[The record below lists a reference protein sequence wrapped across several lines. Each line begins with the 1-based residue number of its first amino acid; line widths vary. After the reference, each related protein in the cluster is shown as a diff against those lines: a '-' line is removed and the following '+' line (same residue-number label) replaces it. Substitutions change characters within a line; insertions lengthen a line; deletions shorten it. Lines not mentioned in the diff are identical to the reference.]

1 MVPKKER
8 RIMNREQIK
17 LIAVGAMTVN
27 HTAFAFLMS
36 GTVPYIVM
44 TDIGYLTAVTM
55 CYFLVEGDYHTRSK
69 TAYMRRLGI
78 SAVLSQAPYMLAVG
92 LCQLN
97 MLFTLLLC
105 FIVLLVMDKV
115 RHKVLKISAAAVL
128 FCCSCFCDWAF
139 KAVLFTVFFNLTYRA
154 KQSLIIP
161 FSAAFMVQFCLSL
174 YAYQAA
180 FPAGQALLLSFFSS
194 VGIIVSGYLIIR
206 QYNGQ
211 RSEKHKTFW
220 KWFFYLYYPLHLLL
234 LYLLSKTILR

>member
-1 MVPKKER
+1 
-8 RIMNREQIK
+8 
-17 LIAVGAMTVN
+17 
-27 HTAFAFLMS
+27 
-36 GTVPYIVM
+36 
-44 TDIGYLTAVTM
+44 
-55 CYFLVEGDYHTRSK
+55 
-69 TAYMRRLGI
+69 
-78 SAVLSQAPYMLAVG
+78 
-92 LCQLN
+92 
-97 MLFTLLLC
+97 
-105 FIVLLVMDKV
+105 MDKFK
-115 RHKVLKISAAAVL
+115 HKVLKIFAVTVL
-128 FCCSCFCDWAF
+128 FCCSVFCDWAF

-220 KWFFYLYYPLHLLL
+220 KWFFYLYYPLHLFL
-234 LYLLSKTILR
+234 LYLIKTLILR

>member
-1 MVPKKER
+1 
-8 RIMNREQIK
+8 MNREQIK

-55 CYFLVEGDYHTRSK
+55 CYFLVEGYYYTRSK
-69 TAYMRRLGI
+69 TAYMQRLGV
-78 SAVLSQAPYMLAVG
+78 SAVLSQAPYMLTLG

-105 FIVLLVMDKV
+105 FIVVLVMDKV
-115 RHKVLKISAAAVL
+115 RYKLLKIPLVVIL
-128 FCCSCFCDWAF
+128 FCCSGFCDWAF
-139 KAVLFTVFFNLTYRA
+139 KAVLFTVFFNLAHQR
-154 KQSLIIP
+154 KESLIIP

-180 FPAGQALLLSFFSS
+180 FPAGQALLFRRHFRQDKHFCCPFFLLSGLSFP
-194 VGIIVSGYLIIR
+194 VI
-206 QYNGQ
+206 
-211 RSEKHKTFW
+211 
-220 KWFFYLYYPLHLLL
+220 
-234 LYLLSKTILR
+234 

>member
-1 MVPKKER
+1 
-8 RIMNREQIK
+8 MNREQIK

-44 TDIGYLTAVTM
+44 TDIGYLTAITM
-55 CYFLVEGDYHTRSK
+55 CYFLVEGYYYTRSK
-69 TAYMRRLGI
+69 TAYMRRLGV

-97 MLFTLLLC
+97 MLFTLFLC
-105 FIVLLVMDKV
+105 FLVLLVMDKV
-115 RHKVLKISAAAVL
+115 RYKLLKIPLVVIL
-128 FCCSCFCDWAF
+128 FCCSGFCDWAF
-139 KAVLFTVFFNLTYRA
+139 KAVLFTVFFNLAHQR
-154 KQSLIIP
+154 KESLIIP

-206 QYNGQ
+206 QYNGK

-220 KWFFYLYYPLHLLL
+220 KWLFYLYYPLHLLL

>member
-1 MVPKKER
+1 
-8 RIMNREQIK
+8 MNREQLK
-17 LIAVGAMTVN
+17 LTAIAAMTVN
-27 HTAFAFLMS
+27 HTAIAL
-36 GTVPYIVM
+36 VPPQSILYTIM

-55 CYFLVEGDYHTRSK
+55 CYLLVEGYYLTRSK
-69 TAYMRRLGI
+69 MAYMQRLGV
-78 SAVLSQAPYMLAVG
+78 SAVLSQVPYMLALG

-105 FIVLLVMDKV
+105 FIVVLVMDKV
-115 RHKVLKISAAAVL
+115 KHKMLKIFAVTVL
-128 FCCSCFCDWAF
+128 FCGSCFCDWAF
-139 KAVLFTVFFNLTYRA
+139 KAVLFTVFFNLAYQR
-154 KQSLIIP
+154 KESLIIP

-206 QYNGQ
+206 KYNGK

-220 KWFFYLYYPLHLLL
+220 KWFFYLYYPLHLFL
-234 LYLLSKTILR
+234 LYLIKTLILR

>member
-1 MVPKKER
+1 
-8 RIMNREQIK
+8 MNREQIK
-17 LIAVGAMTVN
+17 LTAIAAMTIN
-27 HTAFAFLMS
+27 HTAIAF
-36 GTVPYIVM
+36 VPPKSILYIIM
-44 TDIGYLTAVTM
+44 TDIGYITAITM
-55 CYFLVEGDYHTRSK
+55 CYFLVEGYYYTRSK
-69 TAYMRRLGI
+69 TAYMRRLGV
-78 SAVLSQAPYMLAVG
+78 SAVLSQAPYMLALG

-105 FIVLLVMDKV
+105 FIVVLVMDKFK
-115 RHKVLKISAAAVL
+115 HKVLKISAAAVL

-139 KAVLFTVFFNLTYRA
+139 KAVLFTVFFNLTYRT
-154 KQSLIIP
+154 KQSLVIP

-206 QYNGQ
+206 QYNGK

-220 KWFFYLYYPLHLLL
+220 KWLFYLYYPLHLLL

>member
-1 MVPKKER
+1 
-8 RIMNREQIK
+8 MNREQIK
-17 LIAVGAMTVN
+17 LTAIAAMTIN
-27 HTAFAFLMS
+27 HTAIAF
-36 GTVPYIVM
+36 VPPKSILYIIM
-44 TDIGYLTAVTM
+44 TDIGYITAITM
-55 CYFLVEGDYHTRSK
+55 CYFLVEGYYYTRSK
-69 TAYMRRLGI
+69 TAYMRRLGV
-78 SAVLSQAPYMLAVG
+78 SAVLSQAPYMIALG

-105 FIVLLVMDKV
+105 FIVLLVMD
-115 RHKVLKISAAAVL
+115 KISAAAVL

-139 KAVLFTVFFNLTYRA
+139 KAVLFTVFFNLTYRT
-154 KQSLIIP
+154 KQSLVIP

-206 QYNGQ
+206 QYNGK

-220 KWFFYLYYPLHLLL
+220 KWLFYLYYPLHLLL

>member
-1 MVPKKER
+1 
-8 RIMNREQIK
+8 MNREQIK
-17 LIAVGAMTVN
+17 LTAIAAMTVN
-27 HTAFAFLMS
+27 HTAIAF
-36 GTVPYIVM
+36 VPPQSILYTIM

-55 CYFLVEGDYHTRSK
+55 CYLLVEGYYHTHSK
-69 TAYMRRLGI
+69 TAYMRRLGV
-78 SAVLSQAPYMLAVG
+78 SAVLSQAPYMLALG

-105 FIVLLVMDKV
+105 FIVLLVMNKV
-115 RHKVLKISAAAVL
+115 RHKVLKISAVAVL
-128 FCCSCFCDWAF
+128 FCSSYFCDWAF
-139 KAVLFTVFFNLTYRA
+139 KAVLFTVFFNLTYRT
-154 KQSLIIP
+154 KQSLVIP

-206 QYNGQ
+206 QYNGK

-220 KWFFYLYYPLHLLL
+220 KWFFYLYYPSHLLL
-234 LYLLSKTILR
+234 LYLFKIIIR

>member
-1 MVPKKER
+1 
-8 RIMNREQIK
+8 MNREQIK

-55 CYFLVEGDYHTRSK
+55 CYFLVEGYYYTRSK
-69 TAYMRRLGI
+69 TAYMQRLGV
-78 SAVLSQAPYMLAVG
+78 SAVLSQVPYMLALG

-105 FIVLLVMDKV
+105 FIVVVVMDKV
-115 RHKVLKISAAAVL
+115 RYKLLKIPLVVML
-128 FCCSCFCDWAF
+128 FCCSGFCDWAF
-139 KAVLFTVFFNLTYRA
+139 KAVLFTVFFNLAHQR
-154 KQSLIIP
+154 KESLIIP

-206 QYNGQ
+206 QYNGK

-220 KWFFYLYYPLHLLL
+220 KWFFYLYYPLHLMLV
-234 LYLLSKTILR
+234 YLIKTIILR

>member
-1 MVPKKER
+1 
-8 RIMNREQIK
+8 
-17 LIAVGAMTVN
+17 
-27 HTAFAFLMS
+27 
-36 GTVPYIVM
+36 
-44 TDIGYLTAVTM
+44 M
-55 CYFLVEGDYHTRSK
+55 CYFLVEGYYYTRSK
-69 TAYMRRLGI
+69 TAYMRRLGV
-78 SAVLSQAPYMLAVG
+78 SAVLSQAPYMIALG

-139 KAVLFTVFFNLTYRA
+139 KAVLFTVFFNLTYRT
-154 KQSLIIP
+154 KQSLVIP

-174 YAYQAA
+174 YAYQVA

-206 QYNGQ
+206 QYNGK

-220 KWFFYLYYPLHLLL
+220 KWLFYLYYPLHLLL
-234 LYLLSKTILR
+234 LYLFKIVIR

>member
-1 MVPKKER
+1 
-8 RIMNREQIK
+8 MNREQIK

-44 TDIGYLTAVTM
+44 TDIGYLTAITM
-55 CYFLVEGDYHTRSK
+55 CYFLVEGYYYTRSK
-69 TAYMRRLGI
+69 TAYMRRLGV
-78 SAVLSQAPYMLAVG
+78 SAVLSQAPYMIALG

-139 KAVLFTVFFNLTYRA
+139 KAVLFTVFFNLTYRT
-154 KQSLIIP
+154 KQSLVIP

-206 QYNGQ
+206 KYNGK

-220 KWFFYLYYPLHLLL
+220 KWFFYLYYPLHLFL
-234 LYLLSKTILR
+234 LYPESVKLNI

>member
-1 MVPKKER
+1 
-8 RIMNREQIK
+8 MNREQIK
-17 LIAVGAMTVN
+17 LTAIAAMTIN
-27 HTAFAFLMS
+27 HTAIAF
-36 GTVPYIVM
+36 VPPKSILYIIM
-44 TDIGYLTAVTM
+44 TDIGYITAITM
-55 CYFLVEGDYHTRSK
+55 CYFLVEGYYYTRSK
-69 TAYMRRLGI
+69 TAYMRRLGV
-78 SAVLSQAPYMLAVG
+78 SAVLSQAPYMIALG

-97 MLFTLLLC
+97 MLFT
-105 FIVLLVMDKV
+105 
-115 RHKVLKISAAAVL
+115 L

-139 KAVLFTVFFNLTYRA
+139 KAVLFTVFFNLTYRT
-154 KQSLIIP
+154 KQSLVIP

-206 QYNGQ
+206 QYNGK

-220 KWFFYLYYPLHLLL
+220 KWLFYLYYPLHLLL

>member
-1 MVPKKER
+1 
-8 RIMNREQIK
+8 MNREQIK

-55 CYFLVEGDYHTRSK
+55 CYFLVEGYYHTRSK
-69 TAYMRRLGI
+69 TAYMRRLGV

-105 FIVLLVMDKV
+105 FIVLLVMDKFK
-115 RHKVLKISAAAVL
+115 HKVLKIFAVTVL
-128 FCCSCFCDWAF
+128 FCSSCFCDWAF
-139 KAVLFTVFFNLTYRA
+139 KAVLFTVFFNLAYQR
-154 KQSLIIP
+154 KESLIIP

-206 QYNGQ
+206 QYNGK

-220 KWFFYLYYPLHLLL
+220 KWLFYLYYPLHLLL

>member
-55 CYFLVEGDYHTRSK
+55 CYFLVEGYYHTRSK
-69 TAYMRRLGI
+69 TAYMRRLGV
-78 SAVLSQAPYMLAVG
+78 SAVLSQASYMLAVG

-105 FIVLLVMDKV
+105 FIVLLVMDKFK
-115 RHKVLKISAAAVL
+115 HKVLKIFAVTVL
-128 FCCSCFCDWAF
+128 FCCSVFCDWAF

-174 YAYQAA
+174 YAYQVA
-180 FPAGQALLLSFFSS
+180 FPAGQALLLSLFFFFF
-194 VGIIVSGYLIIR
+194 IIVSGYLIIR
-206 QYNGQ
+206 KYNGQ
-211 RSEKHKTFW
+211 RSDKHKTFW
-220 KWFFYLYYPLHLLL
+220 KWFFYLYYPLHLML
-234 LYLLSKTILR
+234 LYLFKIVIR

>member
-1 MVPKKER
+1 
-8 RIMNREQIK
+8 MNREQIK
-17 LIAVGAMTVN
+17 LTAIAAMTVN
-27 HTAFAFLMS
+27 HTAIAF
-36 GTVPYIVM
+36 VPPQSIVYIIM
-44 TDIGYLTAVTM
+44 TDIGYITAVTM
-55 CYFLVEGDYHTRSK
+55 CYFLVEGYYYTRSK
-69 TAYMRRLGI
+69 TAYMQRLGV
-78 SAVLSQAPYMLAVG
+78 SAVLSQAPYMLTLG

-105 FIVLLVMDKV
+105 FIVVLVMDKV
-115 RHKVLKISAAAVL
+115 RYKLLKIPLVVIL
-128 FCCSCFCDWAF
+128 FCCSGFCDWAF
-139 KAVLFTVFFNLTYRA
+139 KAVLFTVFFNLAHQR
-154 KQSLIIP
+154 KESLIIP

-220 KWFFYLYYPLHLLL
+220 KWFFYLYYPLHLFL
-234 LYLLSKTILR
+234 LYLIKTLILR